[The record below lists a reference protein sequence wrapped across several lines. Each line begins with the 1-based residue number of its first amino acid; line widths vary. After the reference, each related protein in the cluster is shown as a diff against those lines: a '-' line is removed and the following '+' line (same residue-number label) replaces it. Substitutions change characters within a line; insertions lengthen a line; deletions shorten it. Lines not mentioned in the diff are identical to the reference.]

1 MMKRPTHAVLSL
13 SRYFLSNLSCILAN
27 STFKSRAICECDRTL
42 VTALYNASK
51 ININF
56 NEANCAHGVQAET
69 ACCNWNTYNYAS
81 YNVNAKCC
89 DINAGVKD
97 IGTCTSSTH
106 TLTATIPS
114 TQSTTTMSEITTKIT
129 TLTTS
134 ASTAATTVPTTA
146 ATTIVSTSNMTT
158 TKTEATTQTTTA
170 ATFHS
175 STQAGSTC
183 TNFPTPGELTVYS
196 ANPEGGNCDFP
207 WSFIQQHSK
216 AYTHFVALPSVLPDA
231 NAYDNHMSC
240 GRCVRFKC
248 NCAEEQS
255 LFDFACENA
264 QGHEVIAMV
273 VNSCPSCHIF
283 GDLDLSNAA
292 WDEVTG
298 NQTHSR

>member
-1 MMKRPTHAVLSL
+1 MTLYP
-13 SRYFLSNLSCILAN
+13 FLAN
-27 STFKSRAICECDRTL
+27 SSSKSRPICECDRTL
-42 VTALYNASK
+42 VNELYNAGKS
-51 ININF
+51 NVNF
-56 NEANCAHGVQAET
+56 NETNCAHGVQAET

-97 IGTCTSSTH
+97 IGTCTSSTP
-106 TLTATIPS
+106 TVTVTVPS
-114 TQSTTTMSEITTKIT
+114 TTKSTTTTSDTTIRT
-129 TLTTS
+129 TTT
-134 ASTAATTVPTTA
+134 TTA
-146 ATTIVSTSNMTT
+146 ATTTALTPTSTATTAITATTTTKPTTT
-158 TKTEATTQTTTA
+158 TKTTTQTT
-170 ATFHS
+170 ATFPLT
-175 STQAGSTC
+175 TQAGSTC

-248 NCAEEQS
+248 NCAEQQS